1 MTTEFTCKLIVTRIE
16 ILYSTAYENES
27 SFMYLNIFKNL
38 EASNILLDPS
48 VPISEINN
56 VVIFHQS
63 ADSDD
68 SDDETAPVIRRPK
81 PVSVCVVCALPL
93 RTNSNGTSCIHSVQN
108 NYFTLLGHNDQPM

>member
-81 PVSVCVVCALPL
+81 PVSVCVVCVLYVRCPCGPTAMVHHAYTVYKITILH
-93 RTNSNGTSCIHSVQN
+93 C
-108 NYFTLLGHNDQPM
+108 